1 MRRLPTI
8 IMSALLALSLGGCT
22 LFPSAMRGTERLAV
36 VQVLGVD
43 REGSGVRLSLVPSSS
58 SARRARAATSGTCCA
73 MSAARG
79 SCARTCRC

>member
-43 REGSGVRLSLVPSSS
+43 REGSGVRLSLVTAADSS
-58 SARRARAATSGTCCA
+58 R
-73 MSAARG
+73 
-79 SCARTCRC
+79 